1 LERAPA
7 RLAALGFAGRPGGRF
22 VNGFQGDLRRRA
34 GLHHSGGGAALR
46 RSTRMGPR
54 AICDAL
60 MKAVFRVVI
69 IPGIVAAAAAGVIL
83 RRTADDRSRRPLS

>member
-1 LERAPA
+1 
-7 RLAALGFAGRPGGRF
+7 
-22 VNGFQGDLRRRA
+22 
-34 GLHHSGGGAALR
+34 
-46 RSTRMGPR
+46 MGPR